1 MKYKIVNS
9 NSLFAIW
16 KRHELIK
23 IQAIV
28 HLKHS
33 TTISHIDVFI
43 LLEISLDYIFKFSL
57 IITEK
62 KEKIFKSLLIH
73 FGISFGLSLLWALL
87 MKFIDWMLK
96 TFLGTL
102 IMVVIGIVMV
112 IVAFMVYLGNVG
124 YGNRH
129 R

>member
-1 MKYKIVNS
+1 MNKGFIFSWIVI
-9 NSLFAIW
+9 F
-16 KRHELIK
+16 
-23 IQAIV
+23 
-28 HLKHS
+28 
-33 TTISHIDVFI
+33 

-73 FGISFGLSLLWALL
+73 FGISFGMSLLWVLL

-102 IMVVIGIVMV
+102 IMVVIGIVMLV
-112 IVAFMVYLGNVG
+112 VAFMVYLGNVG

>member
-1 MKYKIVNS
+1 MFIGFFDFCQELMSGYKI
-9 NSLFAIW
+9 W
-16 KRHELIK
+16 LIFT
-23 IQAIV
+23 V
-28 HLKHS
+28 
-33 TTISHIDVFI
+33 
-43 LLEISLDYIFKFSL
+43 
-57 IITEK
+57 
-62 KEKIFKSLLIH
+62 
-73 FGISFGLSLLWALL
+73 
-87 MKFIDWMLK
+87 IDWMLK

>member
-1 MKYKIVNS
+1 MFIGFFDFCQELMSGYKI
-9 NSLFAIW
+9 W
-16 KRHELIK
+16 LIFTV
-23 IQAIV
+23 I
-28 HLKHS
+28 LCM
-33 TTISHIDVFI
+33 I
-43 LLEISLDYIFKFSL
+43 LLKFGYAFML
-57 IITEK
+57 E
-62 KEKIFKSLLIH
+62 
-73 FGISFGLSLLWALL
+73 
-87 MKFIDWMLK
+87 MLK

>member
-1 MKYKIVNS
+1 MGVETS
-9 NSLFAIW
+9 
-16 KRHELIK
+16 
-23 IQAIV
+23 
-28 HLKHS
+28 
-33 TTISHIDVFI
+33 
-43 LLEISLDYIFKFSL
+43 
-57 IITEK
+57 
-62 KEKIFKSLLIH
+62 LIH
-73 FGISFGLSLLWALL
+73 FGISFGLILLWALL